1 MSCYLCRNEPRMNWS
16 GYYCEKCKRIQ
27 DTIAIYGDRVYE
39 VVESVLMRTPDKQ
52 EHKIKDE
59 IKKEIETK
67 EYNLRKKKPKTGAAH
82 IKRGKEKSDTEE

>member
-1 MSCYLCRNEPRMNWS
+1 MSCYLCRTEPRAKYM

-39 VVESVLMRTPDKQ
+39 IVENVLMRTPDKQ
-52 EHKIKDE
+52 EYKIKDE

-67 EYNLRKKKPKTGAAH
+67 EHNLRSGKKKGH

>member
-1 MSCYLCRNEPRMNWS
+1 MSCYLCRAEPRARYM

-39 VVESVLMRTPDKQ
+39 VVDKQ
-52 EHKIKDE
+52 EHKIKEE

-67 EYNLRKKKPKTGAAH
+67 EHNLRSKKKGH
-82 IKRGKEKSDTEE
+82 IKRGKEVELTE

>member
-1 MSCYLCRNEPRMNWS
+1 M

-39 VVESVLMRTPDKQ
+39 VVENVLMRTPDKQ
-52 EHKIKDE
+52 EHKIKNE

-67 EYNLRKKKPKTGAAH
+67 EYNLRTKKPKKIH
-82 IKRGKEKSDTEE
+82 IKRGKENSDNEEN

>member
-1 MSCYLCRNEPRMNWS
+1 MTCYLCRTESRQRYM

-39 VVESVLMRTPDKQ
+39 VVENVLMRTPDKQ
-52 EHKIKDE
+52 EHKIKNE

-67 EYNLRKKKPKTGAAH
+67 EYNLRTKKPKKIH
-82 IKRGKEKSDTEE
+82 IKRGKENSDNEEN